1 MDQENINIKVTVAG
15 RVYRLNV
22 GMEEEEHVRRGVKLI
37 EEHLNELRSS
47 YAVQDPKDLL
57 AMTAIRMASERS
69 RLERELEEGG
79 QEGSEALEA
88 IEERIESFLKGKNP
102 T

>member
-1 MDQENINIKVTVAG
+1 MDQESINIKVTIAG
-15 RVYRLNV
+15 RVYRLSV
-22 GMEEEEHVRRGVKLI
+22 GMEEEEHVRRGARMI

-57 AMTAIRMASERS
+57 AMTALRMASERS

-79 QEGSEALEA
+79 QEGSEALQSIEDR
-88 IEERIESFLKGKNP
+88 IEEFLREKSSD
-102 T
+102 